1 MLRPRG
7 WVCEVVGM
15 GDPQYERQLKRQVS
29 RLHLEEIVHFLGPL
43 SGDAKRRAFAEAD
56 AFVLPSF
63 SESFG
68 IAIAEA
74 MSWSLPVITTTE
86 TPWRV
91 LSDQGMGWCVDP
103 SLNSI
108 SEALFELFGTSDD
121 RLQAMGANARQ
132 YISERYDWMVI
143 SQKMTFIYQ
152 SLLAAS

>member
-1 MLRPRG
+1 
-7 WVCEVVGM
+7 M

-74 MSWSLPVITTTE
+74 MSWALPVITTTA
-86 TPWRV
+86 TPWRA
-91 LSDQGMGWCVDP
+91 LSNQGMGWCVDP
-103 SLNSI
+103 SLNAI
-108 SEALFELFGTSDD
+108 SEALFELFRSSDGQ
-121 RLQAMGANARQ
+121 LQLMGADARQ
-132 YISERYDWMVI
+132 YISERYDWMVV
-143 SQKMTFIYQ
+143 SKKMTSIYQ
-152 SLLAAS
+152 SLLASS